1 MYLNKRKCISRLGDT
16 RFHQV
21 SVRRKSSE
29 DPVIS
34 GLSVTPSQIEQMA
47 RNGIPVSVPNA
58 SNFFTVDSG
67 RDVPPELRVDADRN
81 TLWET
86 SQAAKA
92 RIMRAR
98 RKEHD
103 HLT

>member
-1 MYLNKRKCISRLGDT
+1 MYNCKPLDRLGH
-16 RFHQV
+16 RKYHLV
-21 SVRRKSSE
+21 SCKRISSD
-29 DPVIS
+29 DPVVS
-34 GLSVTPSQIEQMA
+34 GLAITPSQIEQMA

-98 RKEHD
+98 RKEHE

>member
-1 MYLNKRKCISRLGDT
+1 MYKKSPLNRLGDGK
-16 RFHQV
+16 FHVV
-21 SVRRKSSE
+21 SCKRKRLE

-34 GLSVTPSQIEQMA
+34 GLSITPSQIEQMA
-47 RNGIPVSVPNA
+47 RNGTPVSVPNA

-67 RDVPPELRVDADRN
+67 REVPPELRVDADRN

-86 SQAAKA
+86 SQLAKA

-98 RKEHD
+98 RKEHE

>member
-1 MYLNKRKCISRLGDT
+1 MYKKLPLSRFENSAFHVVSCKRTS
-16 RFHQV
+16 Q
-21 SVRRKSSE
+21 E
-29 DPVIS
+29 DPVVS
-34 GLSVTPSQIEQMA
+34 GLSITPSQIEQMA

-67 RDVPPELRVDADRN
+67 REVPPELRVDADRN

-98 RKEHD
+98 RKEYE

>member
-1 MYLNKRKCISRLGDT
+1 M
-16 RFHQV
+16 F
-21 SVRRKSSE
+21 RKSPLNRIGDYSYHRVVCKRSSVE

-34 GLSVTPSQIEQMA
+34 GLSVTPAQIEQMA

-98 RKEHD
+98 RKEHEY
-103 HLT
+103 LT